1 MIASLSRLPLF
12 LMFFGLSGL
21 AMLVPAVYAGVLHD
35 SHEGRAFLYSAIL
48 VLFIFGLIALAI
60 SDTGRRPR
68 TVDFLVSLF
77 LAFTVLPLVL
87 ALPFWWGLAT
97 TSYLNAYVEML
108 SAFTTTG
115 FSLFDHPRLSPSL
128 HLWRGFVGWFGG
140 LLMWIAAAAVF
151 APLSLGGFEVT
162 NRSEIGQE
170 EGRQD
175 HVGDA
180 HPMKRWRR
188 GVVALVPIY
197 TGLTLAVWIM
207 LSVLGE
213 DSLTGLMHAMSV
225 MATSGISSVGG
236 VADAKAGLGGEVVL
250 FLFMFFALSRTTFS
264 ADTGAVRRDSV
275 LQDHEFRL
283 GVLIVVGVP
292 SFLFLRHWVGAFEVD
307 ELQNTEAA
315 IRAAWGSIFTVLS
328 FLTTTG
334 FASAEWQ
341 TAQDW
346 SGLGTPGFILMGL
359 AIVGGGVATTAG
371 GVKLLRVYVLYLQG
385 LGEMQR
391 LVHPSIVVSQTKAS
405 RRIRQKGAQI
415 AWVFF
420 MLFAMSLA
428 ITTMVLAALG
438 AGFEDAL
445 VIAIASLTNTGP
457 LVDVA
462 AEAPIQLVAQASSVK
477 LVICAAMVLGR
488 LETLAIIALMSTEL
502 WHK

>member
-1 MIASLSRLPLF
+1 
-12 LMFFGLSGL
+12 
-21 AMLVPAVYAGVLHD
+21 MLVPAIYAGVLHD

-60 SDTGRRPR
+60 SDTGRSPR

-108 SAFTTTG
+108 SSFTTTG
-115 FSLFDHPRLSPSL
+115 ATLFDSPRLSPSL
-128 HLWRGFVGWFGG
+128 HLWRGLVAWLGG

-162 NRSEIGQE
+162 TRAEPGLD
-170 EGRQD
+170 EGRPD
-175 HVGDA
+175 HVGAA
-180 HPMKRWRR
+180 HPMKRWQR
-188 GVVALVPIY
+188 GVTTMVPIY
-197 TGLTLAVWIM
+197 AGLTLVMWIM
-207 LSVLGE
+207 LTILGE
-213 DSLTGLMHAMSV
+213 NSLVGLMHAMSV
-225 MATSGISSVGG
+225 MATSGITPVNGL
-236 VADAKAGLGGEVVL
+236 ADAKAGPGGEVVL
-250 FLFMFFALSRTTFS
+250 FLFMLFALSRTTFS

-275 LQDHEFRL
+275 LRDHEFRL
-283 GVLIVVGVP
+283 GILIVLLVP
-292 SFLFLRHWVGAFEVD
+292 TFLFLRHWIGAFEVD
-307 ELQNTEAA
+307 DLQNTQAA
-315 IRAAWGSIFTVLS
+315 VQAAWGSTFTVLS

-346 SGLGTPGFILMGL
+346 SGLGTPGLILMGL

-391 LVHPSIVVSQTKAS
+391 LVHPSIVVGQTKAS

-420 MLFAMSLA
+420 MLFAISLA
-428 ITTMVLAALG
+428 FVTISLAGLG
-438 AGFEDAL
+438 AEFEEAL
-445 VIAIASLTNTGP
+445 VMAIASLTNTGP
-457 LVDVA
+457 LVAVA
-462 AEAPIQLVAQASSVK
+462 VETPIDLVGQTSAVK
-477 LVICAAMVLGR
+477 LVMCAAMVLGR

-502 WHK
+502 WKR